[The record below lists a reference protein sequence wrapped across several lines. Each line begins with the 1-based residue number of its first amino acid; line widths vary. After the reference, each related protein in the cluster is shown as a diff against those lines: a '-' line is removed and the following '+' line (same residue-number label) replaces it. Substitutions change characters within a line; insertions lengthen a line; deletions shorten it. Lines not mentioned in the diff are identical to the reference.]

1 MEISNKTVILSVIV
15 AVVISL
21 GGTSFVLMKLA
32 DMQDIMRITGL
43 ATDGYVQI
51 NINETLLIDVDPT
64 HNTINFG
71 TCSPPIGGAE
81 TISSEMDP
89 TQVNATNVDCW
100 SSNLPA
106 YIKIENQ
113 GNVDVNLTFTS
124 DANGADLLG
133 GTNPHLYYY
142 AHNDTA
148 DPGCAGTLQSTTN
161 EITDNTETT
170 EYAVCSNLT
179 KGSPSPAVQFNI
191 NITIPQDAAGG
202 SSTEANLTFSGVSI

>member
-51 NINETLLIDVDPT
+51 NLNETLIIDVQPT
-64 HNTINFG
+64 NNTINFG
-71 TCSPPIGGAE
+71 TCSPPVGASE
-81 TISSEMDP
+81 TISSEMNP
-89 TQVNATNVDCW
+89 TQVNATNVECW
-100 SSNLPA
+100 NSNLPA
-106 YIKIENQ
+106 FIKVENQ

-124 DANGADLLG
+124 DANADDLLG
-133 GTNPHLYYY
+133 GTGPHMYYY
-142 AHNDTA
+142 AHNDTN
-148 DPGCAGTLQSTTN
+148 DPGCGGTLQDSTN

-170 EYAVCSNLT
+170 EYLVCSNLT
-179 KGSPSPAVQFNI
+179 TGSPSPAVQFNI

-202 SSTEANLTFSGVSI
+202 TSTEANLTFSGVSI